1 MKTDD
6 LVSLLAT
13 GVTPIDRWALAK
25 RFGIAVLIGIL
36 GASLLVVS
44 TLGMRTDLV
53 QVSAT
58 ATFWAKIA
66 FPLSLIIGALM
77 MVARL
82 ARPGMS
88 SGRGGL
94 LVSAAVAAVWMS
106 GLYVLAVAAPSAR
119 GSMLLGKTWRV
130 CALNIM
136 LLSIPGFI
144 AVFWALRGLAPTR
157 LALTGASGGLLAGS
171 MATLA
176 YCLHCPEMEVP
187 FWGVWYTLGMLV
199 PTAIGAALGPRCLRW

>member
-1 MKTDD
+1 MI
-6 LVSLLAT
+6 LFHCSPLLAT

-36 GASLLVVS
+36 GANLLVVS

-66 FPLSLIIGALM
+66 FPLSLII
-77 MVARL
+77 
-82 ARPGMS
+82 
-88 SGRGGL
+88 
-94 LVSAAVAAVWMS
+94 
-106 GLYVLAVAAPSAR
+106 
-119 GSMLLGKTWRV
+119 
-130 CALNIM
+130 
-136 LLSIPGFI
+136 
-144 AVFWALRGLAPTR
+144 WALRGLAPTR
-157 LALTGASGGLLAGS
+157 LALIGASGGLLAGS

-176 YCLHCPEMEVP
+176 YCLHFPEMEVP

-199 PTAIGAALGPRCLRW
+199 PTAIGAALGPRCLRR